1 MKFLIGVFAL
11 SIALACNNTGNLSGP
26 ANSEPATK
34 MDSIAYALG
43 QDLGRN
49 FSTNQIEINQD
60 AFYQGLM
67 SASNSDEKPLLSL
80 DDRRSLLMKL
90 QQEVRARQMA
100 EAQKNP
106 PKQAA
111 PQSAVSTG
119 QVAPEISL
127 PTPEGELMKLSDLR
141 GKVVLVDFWASWCKP
156 CRAENPNVVRMYNKY
171 KDQGFEIY
179 GVSLDRTKDAWLKA
193 IEKDGLTW
201 HHVSDLKFWNS
212 EAAQTYGVRG
222 IPYTVLLDK
231 EGKIVAESLRGQ
243 ALEDKVASM
252 LASD

>member
-1 MKFLIGVFAL
+1 MKFFIGAIAL
-11 SIALACNNTGNLSGP
+11 SIALACNNTGTISGP
-26 ANSEPATK
+26 SSSEPSTK

-43 QDLGRN
+43 QDLGKN
-49 FSTNQIEINQD
+49 FATNKIEINQE
-60 AFYQGLM
+60 AFYQGLT
-67 SASNSDEKPLLSL
+67 SANGGEALLSME
-80 DDRRSLLMKL
+80 DRRALLMRL
-90 QQEVRARQMA
+90 QQEVRERQMA
-100 EAQKNP
+100 EARQNP
-106 PKQAA
+106 PRQAA
-111 PQSAVSTG
+111 PQSAVKTG

-127 PTPEGELMKLSDLR
+127 PTPEGELMNLSQLR

-171 KDQGFEIY
+171 KDKGFEIY